1 MKVQRCPLESTDK
14 RKIVKVDIIS
24 EQPLSDEDE
33 NYFGH
38 ILPIKTGHLI
48 AT

>member
-1 MKVQRCPLESTDK
+1 MKVQQCPLESTDK
-14 RKIVKVDIIS
+14 RKIVTVDIIS
-24 EQPLSDEDE
+24 QQTLSDEDE

>member
-24 EQPLSDEDE
+24 QQTLSDEDE